1 MKDYEITLCGK
12 IFKGNRE
19 IKQSTMTRGYLSVSL
34 WDNGKPKTY
43 YVHRLVALTWIPNHN
58 DKPYVNHKNGNK
70 KDNKVS
76 NLEWCTRKYNVGYGT
91 VKERQSINK
100 RGQSNS
106 WLNKPVLQ
114 YSLDGKFIAEY
125 NSTTQAAKELSQTLN
140 KDWEKIKKAI
150 NNQLRIYPNGK
161 SYGYKWRY
169 KL

>member
-76 NLEWCTRKYNVGYGT
+76 NLEWCTPQENSQHSVIVLRKEMGERHSRAKVPDVVIRQIRENPNIDLESIAKKYDVTVRYLKNVQRGA
-91 VKERQSINK
+91 K
-100 RGQSNS
+100 RISG
-106 WLNKPVLQ
+106 
-114 YSLDGKFIAEY
+114 
-125 NSTTQAAKELSQTLN
+125 
-140 KDWEKIKKAI
+140 
-150 NNQLRIYPNGK
+150 
-161 SYGYKWRY
+161 
-169 KL
+169 